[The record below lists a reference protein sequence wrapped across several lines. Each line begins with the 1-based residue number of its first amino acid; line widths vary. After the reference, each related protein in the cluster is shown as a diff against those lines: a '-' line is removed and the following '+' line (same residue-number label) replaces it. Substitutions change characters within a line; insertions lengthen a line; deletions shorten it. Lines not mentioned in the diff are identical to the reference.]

1 MKAKDLIRVLK
12 ENGWELLRHG
22 ANHDIYT
29 NGTYNISVPRHR
41 EIKER
46 TAKIILQEAGIE

>member
-1 MKAKDLIRVLK
+1 MKQNALIKILK
-12 ENGWELLRHG
+12 KNGWELLRHG

-29 NGTYNISVPRHR
+29 NGTYNIAVPRHK

-46 TAKIILQEAGIE
+46 TAHIILQEAGIE